1 MNKMPTISR
10 ELFGPSIEGVN
21 NNTIWVVDLSE
32 PVLVDIFPW
41 AEMLDGD
48 VVMLTLSGRDAAGD
62 LVPDKTFQHT
72 LSSID
77 VGQKLVFEVNK
88 ADISVY
94 GENGH
99 VGETGTLVMFYTVNG
114 LRSAESIFA
123 VHGVAGSDIYT
134 LHSVVEANNAQADG
148 ISFNTV
154 NWSVTNQSGTEVSGL
169 TATASVTGNAL
180 INRNGLE
187 AESVQITLPASL
199 NYVDSSAET
208 VIAEVMLNETS
219 NSGSASLSFSAGPES
234 QCQQFTIDNPGY
246 HSMAALLS
254 SFDVIPGTRYKL
266 TIQYEVNEAQLS
278 YCKDGYYFDN
288 SMRICMQGS
297 PDYAATEV
305 PGSDGNEMYFVIP
318 SQGSSLTSNSYLIL
332 HAAKVVFTLCI
343 EPA

>member
-1 MNKMPTISR
+1 MNKMSTVSR

-21 NNTIWVVDLSE
+21 NNTIWVADLPE

-48 VVMLTLSGRDAAGD
+48 VVVLTLSGRDAAGD

-114 LRSAESIFA
+114 LRSTESIFA
-123 VHGVAGSDIYT
+123 VHGVEGSDIYT
-134 LHSVVEANNAQADG
+134 LHSSVEANNAQADG

-180 INRNGLE
+180 INHNGLE
-187 AESVQITLPASL
+187 AESVQVTLPASL

-208 VIAEVMLNETS
+208 VTAEVMLNDTS
-219 NSGSASLSFSAGPES
+219 NSGSASLNFSAGSDVE
-234 QCQQFTIDNPGY
+234 CRTFAIDPGY
-246 HSMAALLS
+246 YSLAQFILS
-254 SFDVIPGTRYKL
+254 FNVVPGIKYKL
-266 TIQYEVNEAQLS
+266 TIQDEANVGVVR
-278 YCKDGYYFDN
+278 YCSSGYYFDSSSRLCALGN
-288 SMRICMQGS
+288 
-297 PDYAATEV
+297 PDFSFTAVSGGRE
-305 PGSDGNEMYFVIP
+305 FILP
-318 SQGSSLTSNSYLIL
+318 SLDSSLTTDYYLLAFNGVTEVTIC
-332 HAAKVVFTLCI
+332 V